1 MKAVLDVD
9 PQPAKVL
16 RLVLGDQ
23 LDAHHSWFDQVDPDV
38 VYVIAELP
46 QEQHYVRH
54 HTKNGGIL
62 SGDGALCRQGA
73 GHGS

>member
-1 MKAVLDVD
+1 MKAVPDVD

-46 QEQHYVRH
+46 QEQHYV
-54 HTKNGGIL
+54 
-62 SGDGALCRQGA
+62 
-73 GHGS
+73 